1 MNFKTTLIFVA
12 ILAVSV
18 LSCKSDAKGKGEKS
32 DPNLSELY
40 RGYFDNPSNQGEFDQ
55 NAIIDYAMEHNLSV
69 TRTESGLYYAITQ
82 PGNGPT
88 LRYGERVKAHYRG
101 YFMDGTEFDSSYS
114 RGTPLSFQ
122 IGQMNQGWNE
132 GLTYFSSGSKGVLL
146 VPSRL
151 AYGEKGFPGY
161 VPPHTVVGFDI
172 EVLF

>member
-1 MNFKTTLIFVA
+1 MNIRSALYIVV

-18 LSCKSDAKGKGEKS
+18 LSCKSDVKEKEGKV

-40 RGYFDNPSNQGEFDQ
+40 RGYFDNPKNQGEIDQ
-55 NAIIDYAMEHNLSV
+55 NAIIDYAMERNLSV
-69 TRTESGLYYAITQ
+69 KRTETGLYYAITE

-101 YFMDGTEFDSSYS
+101 YFMDGREFDSSYS